1 MASRKEQKQQA
12 REARL
17 AAEQAALAS
26 VARRR
31 RLRVLGGVVVLAVI
45 VVGVAIAI
53 SAGGGGGGGGLAK
66 RGAAKQVHSQ
76 VDALLAGIPEHG
88 ETLGK
93 PRAKYTLTF
102 FGDLQCPVCAA
113 FATGANVDGQ
123 VGGFPQFIHD
133 QVRTGQAKVVY
144 RSFCTATCN
153 DFGQSLF
160 NTQQVAAYAAGKQD
174 RFWYY
179 EELFYRQQG
188 AEGTPYV
195 TPSFLR
201 TLARQTPGLQFG
213 TWSTDRGDPSLLSQV
228 GANGQAAVKQ
238 LPLTG
243 SPPSRGTPGL
253 IMSGPKGSTLVGEQ
267 LVDYG
272 QLQAAM
278 KTVS

>member
-1 MASRKEQKQQA
+1 M
-12 REARL
+12 L
-17 AAEQAALAS
+17 G
-26 VARRR
+26 VA
-31 RLRVLGGVVVLAVI
+31 VVLAVI
-45 VVGVAIAI
+45 VVGVAVAI
-53 SAGGGGGGGGLAK
+53 SSGSVAGGLAK
-66 RGAAKQVHSQ
+66 HGAAKELDSS
-76 VDALLAGIPEHG
+76 VDTLLAGIPEHG
-88 ETLGK
+88 ETLGR
-93 PRAKYTLTF
+93 PSAKYTLTF
-102 FGDLQCPVCAA
+102 FGDLQFPVCAA
-113 FATGANVDGQ
+113 FATGANLDGEI
-123 VGGFPQFIHD
+123 GGFPQFIHD

-188 AEGTPYV
+188 AEGAPYV
-195 TPSFLR
+195 TPTFLR
-201 TLARQTPGLQFG
+201 TVAKQTRGLHFG
-213 TWSTDRGDPSLLSQV
+213 AWSTDRGNPSLLSQV
-228 GANGQAAVKQ
+228 NADGLAAVKQ

-243 SPPSRGTPGL
+243 SPPGRGTPGL
-253 IMSGPKGSTLVGEQ
+253 IMSGPKGSAFVGEQ